1 MNMRIPILKLGDTLI
16 VSIQWELDDQ
26 NAIQFQEDLLN
37 KLHSKNASG
46 VLIDLTPID
55 FIDSFIA
62 KVLGDVINMSRLMG
76 AKVVITGIQ
85 PAVAITL
92 IELGIRL
99 ENVMTALDLENG
111 LDKLHNRIGGLT
123 MECRSSVDIYT
134 EWDIVAARQLGR
146 NEAKNIGF
154 GTVDQARIT
163 TAISELARNI
173 YLYAGK
179 GNIKINELYENNLY
193 GISIIA
199 SDEGPGIADLRKV
212 MNDGYSTSGGLGA
225 GMPGV
230 RRLMDEFNVQSE
242 KGVGTTITAVK
253 WLR

>member
-1 MNMRIPILKLGDTLI
+1 
-16 VSIQWELDDQ
+16 
-26 NAIQFQEDLLN
+26 
-37 KLHSKNASG
+37 
-46 VLIDLTPID
+46 
-55 FIDSFIA
+55 
-62 KVLGDVINMSRLMG
+62 
-76 AKVVITGIQ
+76 
-85 PAVAITL
+85 
-92 IELGIRL
+92 
-99 ENVMTALDLENG
+99 
-111 LDKLHNRIGGLT
+111 

-146 NEAKNIGF
+146 NEAKSIGF

-179 GNIKINELYENNLY
+179 GTIKIERTYENNQY
-193 GISIIA
+193 GITIIA

-242 KGVGTTITAVK
+242 QGVGTTITAVK